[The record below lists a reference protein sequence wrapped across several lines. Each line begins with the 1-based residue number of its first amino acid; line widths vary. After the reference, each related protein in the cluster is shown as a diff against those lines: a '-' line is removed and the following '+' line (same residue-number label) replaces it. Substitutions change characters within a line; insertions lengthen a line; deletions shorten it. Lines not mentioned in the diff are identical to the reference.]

1 MGKIAFIFPGQGS
14 QKVGMGFEL
23 AEQYE
28 SSKLVFESADKRL
41 KFPLTD
47 VIFSGPAEKLKKTE
61 NTQPAL
67 LTTSI
72 AILSALKEH
81 GVSADYVAGHSL
93 GEYSAL
99 VAAEAM
105 SFEDAVYTVRKR
117 GLFMEEAVPSGEGA
131 MAAILGMDREALE
144 SVTEEVTANGDLV
157 QLANLNCPG
166 QIAVSGTASGVSK
179 ASQLAKEKGARR
191 AIPLEVSGP
200 FHSELMKP
208 AAERLKRVLDE
219 MTIENATIPVIANVT
234 AEEMTKADD
243 IKVKLIE
250 QIYSPVLWEDTIKKL
265 LELNVDTFVEI
276 GPGTVLSGLVRK
288 VNRNV
293 KTYAVSDNESLM
305 AVVSECKRGANHAR
319 K

>member
-14 QKVGMGFEL
+14 QKVGMGLEL
-23 AEQYE
+23 AEE
-28 SSKLVFESADKRL
+28 FEICKKIFESADRRL
-41 KFPLTD
+41 QYPLSEL
-47 VIFSGPAEKLKKTE
+47 IFSGPAEKLKKTE

-72 AILSALKEH
+72 AILSVLNEH
-81 GVSADYVAGHSL
+81 GVQADFVAGHSL

-105 SFEDAVYTVRKR
+105 SFEDAVYAVRKR

-131 MAAILGMDREALE
+131 MAAILGMEREALE
-144 SVTEEVTANGDLV
+144 KVAEEISANGDLV

-166 QIAVSGTASGVSK
+166 QIAISGTASGVQK
-179 ASQLAKEKGARR
+179 ASELAKERGARR

-208 AAERLKRVLDE
+208 AAERMKSVLE
-219 MTIENATIPVIANVT
+219 EITIRDAAIPVIANVT
-234 AEEMTKADD
+234 AEKMTAADE
-243 IKVKLIE
+243 IRLKLIE
-250 QIYSPVLWEDTIKKL
+250 QIYSPVLWEDTVRKL
-265 LELNVDTFVEI
+265 LELHVDTFVEI
-276 GPGTVLSGLVRK
+276 GPGSVLSGLVRK
-288 VNRNV
+288 VNRQV
-293 KTYAVSDNESLM
+293 KTYAVSDKESLL
-305 AVVSECKRGANHAR
+305 AVVNACKRGESHAA